1 MHVLCVWQCLWKSHL
16 QKFVISKRRRDR
28 SRKKGEIV
36 KIPLLGSDRTNYGNV
51 GMLLQLC
58 SKDSMAWLS
67 KTAAQKGNRIW
78 LDVWISSLQSELQTR
93 VQKETLNQWKKW
105 IKEQSVTTVHVWRF
119 SWAWASSSRIVGIKC
134 AARRSRHR
142 GCQGHRASSLWLW
155 FLSQDTECSD
165 GSGLCRQ
172 GQADYENQR

>member
-1 MHVLCVWQCLWKSHL
+1 MIADMVKMELAPKNSLYLSSVWTTA
-16 QKFVISKRRRDR
+16 F
-28 SRKKGEIV
+28 
-36 KIPLLGSDRTNYGNV
+36 YGRCT
-51 GMLLQLC
+51 GYHIYKLFTC
-58 SKDSMAWLS
+58 RLS

-172 GQADYENQR
+172 GQADNENQR